1 MNLKLQKKLEND
13 RLFYLVADADKPD
26 TFYEYYE
33 YPNYKNTPNIENI
46 CYKIMAQELTK
57 AFKDKNFSS
66 SGYKSILFLMHGI
79 ILDGNVIDITSS
91 NELSPL
97 IDNIRFKDLYNV
109 INSFRK
115 KLSIQ
120 VLDYFKDKILS
131 INISQFSEDTKA
143 LFEQFLA
150 SVKYTRDR
158 DVIFKEILYLAIINE
173 YNRAY
178 VKVYAEEQRII
189 EAAKKLDDEDENA
202 NPPISL
208 L

>member
-46 CYKIMAQELTK
+46 CYKIMAQELVN
-57 AFKDKNFSS
+57 AFKGKNFSS
-66 SGYKSILFLMHGI
+66 SNYKSVLFLMHGI

-143 LFEQFLA
+143 LFEQFLT
-150 SVKYTRDR
+150 SVKYTRDK

>member
-1 MNLKLQKKLEND
+1 MNLKLQKKLENNH
-13 RLFYLVADADKPD
+13 LYYLVADADKPD
-26 TFYEYYE
+26 TYYEFYE

-46 CYKIMAQELTK
+46 CYKIMATELQK
-57 AFKDKNFSS
+57 AFKGRNFSS
-66 SGYKSILFLMHGI
+66 QSYKSVLFIIHGI
-79 ILDGNVIDITSS
+79 IIDGNVIDISS
-91 NELSPL
+91 SKELSPL
-97 IDNIRFKDLYNV
+97 VDNIRYKDLYNV

-115 KLSIQ
+115 KLSIE

-131 INISQFSEDTKA
+131 INIDEFSTETKK
-143 LFEQFLA
+143 LFNDFLKA
-150 SVKYTRDR
+150 TNYTRDK
-158 DVIFKEILYLAIINE
+158 DTVFKEILYLSIINE

-189 EAAKKLDDEDENA
+189 EAAKRLDDTDENA